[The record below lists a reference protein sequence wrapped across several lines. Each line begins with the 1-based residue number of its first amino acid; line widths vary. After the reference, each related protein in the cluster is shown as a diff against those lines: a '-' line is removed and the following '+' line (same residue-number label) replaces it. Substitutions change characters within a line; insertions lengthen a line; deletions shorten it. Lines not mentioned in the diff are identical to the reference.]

1 MRQEAARGELAENPI
16 VWILYRVS
24 YPLAFL
30 LWRLKFSANFVS
42 ALSLIAA
49 LAAAFF
55 LVAPRNLALFATA
68 WVFAMVL
75 DFCDG
80 MVSRMSGTANTS
92 AFKLDH
98 FLDLTKFSLITL
110 ALGMYWDSNEITLIL
125 LLSTQSIFIFLVL
138 NQISFKSSNTD
149 SGAEAM
155 SRSKPRDIS
164 YWKTAA
170 ITLGTFH
177 VGQFLLIALAPIAP
191 WVTIAVYLYIFA
203 VGLAMSMRVIKIL
216 RLHPKALS

>member
-1 MRQEAARGELAENPI
+1 MHQEAARGELAENPI
-16 VWILYRVS
+16 IWVFYRIS

-42 ALSLIAA
+42 SLSLITG

-55 LVAPRNLALFATA
+55 LVATRNLALFAAT

-80 MVSRMSGTANTS
+80 MVARMSGTANTS

-98 FLDLTKFSLITL
+98 FLDLIKISLVTL
-110 ALGMYWDSNEITLIL
+110 AVGMYWDSNEITMIL
-125 LLSTQSIFIFLVL
+125 LLSTQIIFIFLVL
-138 NQISFKSSNTD
+138 NQMPFKSLNTG
-149 SGAEAM
+149 SGTESM
-155 SRSKPRDIS
+155 SSSEPRDFPF
-164 YWKTAA
+164 WKTVA

-177 VGQFLLIALAPIAP
+177 VGQFLLIAIAPVAP
-191 WVTIAVYLYIFA
+191 WVTIAVYVYIST
-203 VGLAMSMRVIKIL
+203 VGLAMSMRTIKIL
-216 RLHPKALS
+216 RLHPKAVS